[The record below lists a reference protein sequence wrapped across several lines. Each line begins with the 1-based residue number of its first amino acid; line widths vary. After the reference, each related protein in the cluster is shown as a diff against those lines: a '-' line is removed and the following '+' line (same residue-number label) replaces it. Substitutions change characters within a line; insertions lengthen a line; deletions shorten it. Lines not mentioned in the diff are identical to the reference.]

1 VARFTASITT
11 AAASEARYV
20 RRLAALHPVVM
31 LSRHQ
36 YERAPTMAC
45 DLNRL
50 AAGALLK
57 RAELA
62 AEPQDRRRGHGIDR
76 YFDSFRK
83 DRYNVGE
90 VTLWEW
96 TYGAVRELATCLF
109 ARGGG
114 ACAL

>member
-1 VARFTASITT
+1 
-11 AAASEARYV
+11 
-20 RRLAALHPVVM
+20 
-31 LSRHQ
+31 
-36 YERAPTMAC
+36 MAC

-96 TYGAVRELATCLF
+96 TYGAVRELAICLF
-109 ARGGG
+109 ARDGG